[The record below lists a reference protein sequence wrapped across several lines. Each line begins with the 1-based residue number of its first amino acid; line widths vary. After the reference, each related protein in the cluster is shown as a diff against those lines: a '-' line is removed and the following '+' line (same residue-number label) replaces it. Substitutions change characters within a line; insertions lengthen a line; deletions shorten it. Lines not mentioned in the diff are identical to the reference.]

1 MSKKLILS
9 SDGIFPI
16 IKDANGEFIKRD
28 LKTNLTTAGT
38 VQGEGKYIGE
48 PSLFIRLAG
57 CNLKC
62 KWTSEDGFVS
72 ECDTAYANEETENN
86 TCLEVEDIIKIIKNN
101 IGSIKHIVITGG
113 EPLLQK
119 EALIDLCY
127 QIKKQFNLIITIE
140 SNSSISPKGFEGLVD
155 LFSIS
160 PKLNNAVLRASGN
173 TPEYCVQEY
182 IDMARNGDTD
192 LQIKFVV
199 SKTSDDNLI
208 KAFLSDYTSYKQS
221 DIMVM
226 PAGTNM
232 EQLNK
237 TSKIALEISIKNG
250 WRFTHRLHIIL
261 FGDEREV

>member
-28 LKTNLTTAGT
+28 LKTNLSTAGT

-72 ECDTAYANEETENN
+72 ECDTSYANEETENN
-86 TCLEVEDIIKIIKNN
+86 TSLEVEDIIKIIKNN

-160 PKLNNAVLRASGN
+160 PKLNNAVLRTTGRM
-173 TPEYCVQEY
+173 PEYCVQEY

-199 SKTSDDNLI
+199 SKTSDDDLI

-237 TSKIALEISIKNG
+237 TSKTALEISIKNG

-261 FGDEREV
+261 FGDERAV